1 MFILLWVVIVL
12 AIFLIFKYNQIIKLR
27 NNRENAFADIDVQLK
42 QRFDLIPNLV
52 ETVKGYANH
61 EKETLENVIKARN
74 AYMNAGSISDKINA
88 DNQLTETL
96 KTLFAVSES
105 YPDLKASS
113 LFSNLQME
121 LSDIENKLSAV
132 RRFFN
137 ASTKEYNTAIQTFP
151 GNIIANIF
159 NFKIEG
165 FFEIPEA
172 ERTAPKVQF

>member
-12 AIFLIFKYNQIIKLR
+12 AIFVIFKYNQIIQLR
-27 NNRENAFADIDVQLK
+27 NNRNNAFADIDVQLK

>member
-1 MFILLWVVIVL
+1 MFILLWIIILLVIFV
-12 AIFLIFKYNQIIKLR
+12 IFKYNQIIQLR

-61 EKETLENVIKARN
+61 EKETLDNVIKART
-74 AYMNAGSISDKINA
+74 AYMNAGSISEKIDA
-88 DNQLTETL
+88 DNQLTGTL
-96 KTLFAVSES
+96 KSLFAVSES

-137 ASTKEYNTAIQTFP
+137 ASTREYNTGIQTFP
-151 GNIIANIF
+151 WNIIANIF
-159 NFKIEG
+159 GFKEES
-165 FFEIPEA
+165 FFEASEV
-172 ERTAPKVQF
+172 EKTVPKVQF

>member
-165 FFEIPEA
+165 FFEISEA

>member
-1 MFILLWVVIVL
+1 
-12 AIFLIFKYNQIIKLR
+12 LR
-27 NNRENAFADIDVQLK
+27 NNRNNAFADIDVQLK

-137 ASTKEYNTAIQTFP
+137 AATKEYNTAIQTFP